1 MPTTLNGTITMRI
14 FPRPISRKERT
25 IMKTITLTTPGHFT
39 LTDTA
44 PPTNPAPGAALVR
57 VRRVGIC
64 GTDLHAF
71 RGRQPFFS
79 YPRILGHEL
88 GVEIVALGD
97 TEEAHKLS
105 VGDICAVEPYLNCG
119 VCTAC
124 RRDKTNCCTSL
135 QVLGVHTDG
144 GMREYITVPINK
156 LHKAQGATVEQL
168 AVVEMLCIGAHA
180 VRRAQLEEGEEVLVI
195 GAGPIG
201 LGTAAFAQLAGANVT
216 MLEMNDRRVEFCQRH
231 LGINNFVT
239 PGEDVPEQLTRLLGD
254 PPTTV
259 FDATG
264 NVNSMQQAFHY
275 PAHGGKLVF
284 VGLVQDDI
292 TFNDPYFHSHELTL
306 YATRNATSQDFAHVV
321 AQLNAGNLN
330 LDPWLTHQATPETFI
345 EAFPTWLQPETGVV
359 KAMLAF
365 D

>member
-1 MPTTLNGTITMRI
+1 
-14 FPRPISRKERT
+14 
-25 IMKTITLTTPGHFT
+25 MKTIILNTPGQFT

-44 PPTNPAPGAALVR
+44 APTAPGPGEALVR

-71 RGRQPFFS
+71 RGRQPFFT

-88 GVEIVALGD
+88 GVEIVELGQGD
-97 TEEAHKLS
+97 QPPQLT

-119 VCTAC
+119 VCSAC
-124 RRDKTNCCTSL
+124 RRGKTNCCTKL

-144 GMREYITVPINK
+144 GMREYITVPIHK
-156 LHKAQGATVEQL
+156 LHKAEGATVEQL

-180 VRRAQLEEGEEVLVI
+180 VRRAQLEPGEQVLVI

-201 LGTAAFAQLAGANVT
+201 LGTAAFAQLAGAEVT

-231 LGINNFVT
+231 LGINNFVA
-239 PGEDVPEQLTRLLGD
+239 PGEDVPQQLAQLLGD
-254 PPTTV
+254 APTTV

-264 NVNSMQQAFHY
+264 NVNSMKQAFHY

-292 TFNDPYFHSHELTL
+292 TFHDPYFHSHELTL
-306 YATRNATSQDFAHVV
+306 YATRNATAADFAHVV
-321 AQLNAGNLN
+321 DALNGGKIDLN
-330 LDPWLTHQATPETFI
+330 PWLTHQASPEEMI
-345 EAFPTWLQPETGVV
+345 EVFPTWLDPATGVV
-359 KAMLAF
+359 KAMLTF

>member
-1 MPTTLNGTITMRI
+1 
-14 FPRPISRKERT
+14 
-25 IMKTITLTTPGHFT
+25 MKTITLETPGQFT
-39 LTDTA
+39 LTDTT
-44 PPTNPAPGAALVR
+44 PPTQPGPGEALVR

-88 GVEIVALGD
+88 GVEVVALG
-97 TEEAHKLS
+97 ESEQSHSIA
-105 VGDICAVEPYLNCG
+105 VGDLCAVEPYLNCG
-119 VCTAC
+119 VCSAC
-124 RRDKTNCCTSL
+124 RRGKTNCCTKL

-144 GMREYITVPINK
+144 GMREEITVPIAK
-156 LHKAQGATVEQL
+156 LHKAAGATVEEL

-180 VRRAQLEEGEEVLVI
+180 VRRAQLEPGEQVLVI

-201 LGTAAFAQLAGANVT
+201 LGTAAFAQLAGATVT

-231 LGINNFVT
+231 LGVNNFVT
-239 PGEDVPEQLTRLLGD
+239 PGEDVPQQLEQLLGD
-254 PPTTV
+254 LPTTV

-264 NVNSMQQAFHY
+264 NVHSMTQAFHY

-284 VGLVQDDI
+284 VGLVQDDV
-292 TFNDPYFHSHELTL
+292 TFHDPYFHSHELTL
-306 YATRNATSQDFAHVV
+306 YATRNATSADFAYVV
-321 AQLNAGNLN
+321 EQLNAGHLQMN
-330 LDPWLTHQATPETFI
+330 PWLTHQATPEELI
-345 EAFPTWLQPETGVV
+345 DVFPAWLQPETGVV
-359 KAMLAF
+359 KAMLTF